1 MKQKF
6 QNKHQ
11 NKHKKRGLL
20 KKVTQA
26 SEETISSTE
35 HVPVLLQHVL
45 DVLAPTT
52 GESYLDVTAGYA
64 GHAQEVLSRTQNP
77 SGMTLVDRDTFAI
90 DYLKTT
96 VGELGVA
103 IVKNDFLSASQN
115 LLEQGKRY
123 DMILADL
130 GVSSPHLNNGDRGFA
145 FRFDGPLDMRMDQTQ
160 ELTAAHVVNMYD
172 QEALTNV
179 IKRYGEEPRARK
191 VAQLIIEHRP
201 VNTTTE
207 LADIVKKAY
216 PRYTKTH
223 PATRTF
229 QALRIEV
236 NDELKLVEHAIPVW
250 LKLLN
255 PGGRLAIISFHSLED
270 RIVKDA
276 FKEMAGDR
284 YDVQYRMLTKRP
296 LVAGESE
303 LVLNPRARSSKLR
316 AVAKINNQKER
327 EMHANP
333 G

>member
-1 MKQKF
+1 M
-6 QNKHQ
+6 
-11 NKHKKRGLL
+11 
-20 KKVTQA
+20 TQA
-26 SEETISSTE
+26 SEQTISSTE

-45 DVLAPTT
+45 DVLAPMT

-115 LLEQGKRY
+115 LLEQGKHY

-160 ELTAAHVVNMYD
+160 ELTAAHVVNTYD
-172 QEALTNV
+172 QEALTKV

-236 NDELKLVEHAIPVW
+236 NDELKLVELAIPVW

>member
-1 MKQKF
+1 M
-6 QNKHQ
+6 
-11 NKHKKRGLL
+11 
-20 KKVTQA
+20 TQA
-26 SEETISSTE
+26 SEQTISSTE

-160 ELTAAHVVNMYD
+160 ELTAAHVVNTYD

>member
-1 MKQKF
+1 M
-6 QNKHQ
+6 
-11 NKHKKRGLL
+11 
-20 KKVTQA
+20 TQA
-26 SEETISSTE
+26 SEQTISSTE

-45 DVLAPTT
+45 DILAPTT

-130 GVSSPHLNNGDRGFA
+130 GVSSPHLNNGNRGFA

-160 ELTAAHVVNMYD
+160 ELTAAHVVNTYD
-172 QEALTNV
+172 QEALTKV

>member
-1 MKQKF
+1 M
-6 QNKHQ
+6 
-11 NKHKKRGLL
+11 
-20 KKVTQA
+20 TQT
-26 SEETISSTE
+26 SEQTTSSTE

-45 DVLAPTT
+45 DVLAPMP

-64 GHAQEVLSRTQNP
+64 GHAQEVLNRTHNP
-77 SGMTLVDRDTFAI
+77 SSMTLVDRDEFAI
-90 DYLKTT
+90 NHLKTT
-96 VGELGVA
+96 IGELGVA
-103 IVKNDFLSASQN
+103 IVKNDFLSASQD

-145 FRFDGPLDMRMDQTQ
+145 FRFDGPLDMRMDQMQ
-160 ELTAAHVVNMYD
+160 ELTAAHVVNTYD
-172 QEALTNV
+172 QEALSKV

-191 VAQLIIEHRP
+191 IAQLIIEHRP

-207 LADIVKKAY
+207 LAEIVKKAY

-250 LKLLN
+250 LKLLS

-284 YDVQYRMLTKRP
+284 YDVEYRMLTKRP
-296 LVAGESE
+296 LVADENE
-303 LVLNPRARSSKLR
+303 VVLNPRARSSKLR